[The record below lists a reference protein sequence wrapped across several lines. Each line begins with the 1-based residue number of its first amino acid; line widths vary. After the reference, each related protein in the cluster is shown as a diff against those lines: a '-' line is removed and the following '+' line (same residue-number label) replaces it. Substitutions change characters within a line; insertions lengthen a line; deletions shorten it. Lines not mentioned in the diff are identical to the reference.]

1 MYYLWCKTMKTF
13 LLILLLCF
21 ISTPAF
27 AVEVLTS
34 YKEETLP
41 VLNEELR
48 LINENNSATQT
59 SLDTLEATVAAIN
72 SVPAGVIVMWSGTIV
87 TIPTGWVLCDGNN
100 GTPNLTDKFI
110 VGAKQDDSG
119 TAKTNITGSLTQT
132 GGTATHTH
140 PSNTSTVL
148 DANSADYT
156 AHNVYVVDSTSGLD
170 GSAMYTVID
179 TGTGRNYYPV
189 RTGVSAV
196 GTLPTYFSLAY
207 IMKQ

>member
-1 MYYLWCKTMKTF
+1 MKK
-13 LLILLLCF
+13 LLPILLLCF
-21 ISTPAF
+21 LVTPAF
-27 AVEVLTS
+27 AVEVVTS

-41 VLNEELR
+41 ILNEELR
-48 LINENNSATQT
+48 QIEQNNSMTQT
-59 SLDTLEATVAAIN
+59 SLDTLETTVAAIN
-72 SVPAGVIVMWSGTIV
+72 SVPAGVIVMWSGSIA
-87 TIPTGWVLCDGNN
+87 TIPSGWVLCDGNN

-148 DANSADYT
+148 NAGSNDYT
-156 AHNVYVVDSTSGLD
+156 EHNVYVVDSTSELD
-170 GSAMYTVID
+170 GSYMYTVID